1 MTSKYMSRYL
11 NNKTTKITIGFAILL
26 AIGIGLIL
34 HQTNDTPPPIGAEQK
49 TLMQIGDRCIGI
61 SENSVADKKAVV
73 AFQQLEIQGNKAN
86 VVVSCM
92 RDNGYGQNP
101 AWLSYAQPIAK
112 IDAEKNHISVD
123 EALTNLARRDMLL
136 LSSEKISSEKIRP
149 IYWVKLK

>member
-1 MTSKYMSRYL
+1 MIRRYL
-11 NNKTTKITIGFAILL
+11 NIFVTLVILI
-26 AIGIGLIL
+26 AVGIGYMLN
-34 HQTNDTPPPIGAEQK
+34 QNATTSPTPSAEQK
-49 TLMQIGDRCIGI
+49 ILMQIGDRCVGI

-101 AWLSYAQPIAK
+101 AWLKYAQPIAK
-112 IDAEKNHISVD
+112 TDAEKNKISAD
-123 EALTNLARRDMLL
+123 EALTALARRDMLL
-136 LSSEKISSEKIRP
+136 FNEEKNRP

>member
-1 MTSKYMSRYL
+1 MIRRHL
-11 NNKTTKITIGFAILL
+11 KILVTLVILL
-26 AIGIGLIL
+26 VIGIGFLL
-34 HQTNDTPPPIGAEQK
+34 NQNSATPPPLSAEQK
-49 TLMQIGDRCIGI
+49 TLMLISDRCAGI

-101 AWLSYAQPIAK
+101 AWLKYAQPIAK
-112 IDAEKNHISVD
+112 TDAEKNNISVD
-123 EALTNLARRDMLL
+123 EALTALARRDMLL
-136 LSSEKISSEKIRP
+136 LNQEKNRP